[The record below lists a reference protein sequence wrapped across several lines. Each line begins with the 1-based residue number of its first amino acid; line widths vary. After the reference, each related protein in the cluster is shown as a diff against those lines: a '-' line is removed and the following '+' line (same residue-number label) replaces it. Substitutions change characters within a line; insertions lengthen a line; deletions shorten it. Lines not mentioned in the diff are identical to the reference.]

1 MEGYE
6 VTTIEDAVERCS
18 IFVTTTGCK
27 DIIRG
32 EHFSRYVT
40 ILSSSKATV
49 RGENILNHCSTC
61 YTLPNKFLHPL
72 P

>member
-32 EHFSRYVT
+32 EHFSKYVT
-40 ILSSSKATV
+40 DLCSFYDLTIYNIMQILLY
-49 RGENILNHCSTC
+49 IC
-61 YTLPNKFLHPL
+61 
-72 P
+72 